1 MSTLE
6 AWIVMNKAA
15 LDVLWTNAH
24 VENPPSSLVLI
35 TNGVRGYWRDITP
48 DDVVNVIGTEQE
60 IDDFVAI
67 YGAVIT
73 AVYSWTQGDGLDNL
87 DAYQTVPPGVLAVMK
102 DHEGAIPPTFSNPN
116 WGHVFLGQEE
126 RIFAGQFSDEFTEE
140 FL

>member
-1 MSTLE
+1 MTLE
-6 AWIVMNKAA
+6 AWIIMDKVILDQLWIAA
-15 LDVLWTNAH
+15 HTG
-24 VENPPSSLVLI
+24 NPPSSLILI
-35 TNGVRGYWRDITP
+35 TNGIRGFWRDITP

-67 YGAVIT
+67 YGADIT
-73 AVYSWTQGDGLDNL
+73 DVYSWIQGDGLDNL
-87 DAYQTVPPGVLAVMK
+87 ETYQTVPPGVLDVMR
-102 DHEGAIPPTFSNPN
+102 DHPGAIAPTFSNPN